1 MQASCG
7 AWMVKTERDNR
18 TEESRTDVPL
28 SFLRLF
34 PWEATGGCPSGVFC
48 RAGSDDPAAGQF
60 IGLER
65 GQGAAGSQPAIA
77 FYPKLGELGRM
88 GGIGGEVAGLPG
100 VGFRVKELLGWSSR
114 L

>member
-1 MQASCG
+1 MQANLG
-7 AWMVKTERDNR
+7 AWMVKTERGNR

-28 SFLRLF
+28 SFPWLF
-34 PWEATGGCPSGVFC
+34 PWQATGGCPSGIFR
-48 RAGSDDPAAGQF
+48 RAGSDDPTTGQF
-60 IGLER
+60 IGSER
-65 GQGAAGSQPAIA
+65 GEGAAGSQPAIA
-77 FYPKLGELGRM
+77 FCPELGKFGRM